1 MGASGSLACIHP
13 VVPPT
18 TFPPCLF
25 PPYSLQPGKNL
36 ARNSPLEDF
45 FPGCRRLGKGVLP
58 TQSALT
64 GPSGGSHGPIPMATS
79 VGNTPSG
86 LARPAS
92 PRSSHPLP
100 SDFLGTFARRARKFP
115 DQPRNSQAKVSLGK
129 GTAQKAKIFKSI
141 FKATVSPPYTAVYT
155 SIHEGARTREMAR
168 LLRAALTWVC
178 ADMKKKQVVLKVFWI
193 LYSTLSLSLTPYR

>member
-1 MGASGSLACIHP
+1 
-13 VVPPT
+13 
-18 TFPPCLF
+18 
-25 PPYSLQPGKNL
+25 
-36 ARNSPLEDF
+36 
-45 FPGCRRLGKGVLP
+45 
-58 TQSALT
+58 
-64 GPSGGSHGPIPMATS
+64 MATS

-155 SIHEGARTREMAR
+155 SIHEGARIRE
-168 LLRAALTWVC
+168 LIFL
-178 ADMKKKQVVLKVFWI
+178 KQKQVVLKVFGI
-193 LYSTLSLSLTPYR
+193 LYSILSLSLTPYR